1 MLLTGSTLISV
12 KNESTKAL
20 RYMKRQNHLTSYY
33 SLLSI
38 NHSTL
43 ELLGEADHETLTED
57 QLTNSRQL
65 IIL

>member
-20 RYMKRQNHLTSYY
+20 LYMKRQNHLTSYY
-33 SLLSI
+33 ALLSI
-38 NHSTL
+38 YRTTL
-43 ELLGEADHETLTED
+43 ELLGETDHEILTED

-65 IIL
+65 IHL